1 MMYNKY
7 INSLLNLMIFILAS
21 KVYVVDAIV
30 EEVVK
35 QNKEELL

>member
-7 INSLLNLMIFILAS
+7 IKSLLNLMIFILAS
-21 KVYVVDAIV
+21 KVDAIV

>member
-1 MMYNKY
+1 MYNKY
-7 INSLLNLMIFILAS
+7 IKSLLNLMIFILAS
-21 KVYVVDAIV
+21 KVCVVDSIV